1 MPVSIPNTEGT
12 ITIEELTSKDG
23 NGVFDKMLEGAI
35 HLLRKEYD
43 DQKIRSTD
51 FVNAL
56 VALIPQV
63 LDQANKYSLA
73 KAKLPLELQLLEAE
87 ILKTATDTVVATKQG
102 ALLEAQAS
110 RELAEINRTNTEL
123 ALKLPKE
130 IALMDKE
137 IALKEA
143 QLPLLQKDLELKA
156 QQLDLGLKDLALKQ
170 QQLALAKYELDK
182 KAPTEVAM
190 TQAQADLY
198 KQKVVT
204 EKAQVDDTIP
214 NPNSVIGLNNN
225 LLKEQAKGFR
235 TDSQLKALSLLIE
248 TWKVRYNADP
258 DNKDNVVNDINKL
271 FDPNIGKAVD
281 SVFGAVGIA

>member
-110 RELAEINRTNTEL
+110 RALAEIT
-123 ALKLPKE
+123 
-130 IALMDKE
+130 
-137 IALKEA
+137 
-143 QLPLLQKDLELKA
+143 LLQKDLELKA
-156 QQLDLGLKDLALKQ
+156 QQLDLGLKDLDLKS

-182 KAPTEVAM
+182 KAPAEVAM